1 MTVVVQEELASWIYA
16 VKYTHD
22 THFSDYSYMVILTH
36 LMPFGNASHFF
47 FFFFFFKD
55 EIFMLGLSFR
65 SQKALQAPDVKQIQC
80 FYSRQ

>member
-1 MTVVVQEELASWIYA
+1 MTAVAQEELASRIYA

-22 THFSDYSYMVILTH
+22 THFSDYSYIVMLTH
-36 LMPFGNASHFF
+36 LMPFGNAPHFF
-47 FFFFFFKD
+47 FFFYKMKFLCQ
-55 EIFMLGLSFR
+55 LGLSFR